1 MDDEENKLELPEEIQ
16 EAKELWSDGAQ
27 IQKNK
32 VKDTNTLLESITEF
46 ENRIEEADDVVLNN
60 PDTIK
65 TAVDLIKG
73 IKVDLMNIKG
83 DDRTCMGQFDIAFG
97 KVTRKIE
104 WFIKRINKL
113 EKQIEIRDQITDTA
127 ENKILELDETNR
139 KLRDI
144 GDITESSKGLIS
156 HHIDNFTNTMT
167 FSFKKC
173 LDLIDNVVKVH
184 LQTVKDLTEPE
195 PKVEIIKDMEAKP
208 IRQNLVQKWVD
219 NLKNR
224 KYKKGAS
231 PIGVTN
237 LLKKHHPDEIPEIEK
252 ALKIVESSVSNL
264 SEKVADN
271 VGEKVNEDANETLTD
286 HT

>member
-1 MDDEENKLELPEEIQ
+1 MVEEEENKLELPEDIQ

-32 VKDTNTLLESITEF
+32 VKDTNTLLESINEF
-46 ENRIEEADDVVLNN
+46 ENKIEEADDIILNN

-73 IKVDLMNIKG
+73 IKVDLINIKG

-139 KLRDI
+139 KLQDI

-156 HHIDNFTNTMT
+156 HHIDNFINTVK
-167 FSFKKC
+167 FSKEKC
-173 LDLIDNVVKVH
+173 FDLIDKVVKTH
-184 LQTVKDLTEPE
+184 LQTVKSLTEPE
-195 PKVEIIKDMEAKP
+195 PKVEIIKDMEDKP
-208 IRQNLVQKWVD
+208 KPLRENLVQKWVT

-224 KYKKGAS
+224 KYKKGSS
-231 PIGVTN
+231 PKGVAN
-237 LLKKHHPDEIPEIEK
+237 ILKRNHPDEIPEIEK
-252 ALKIVESSVSNL
+252 ALKIIESSASNL
-264 SEKVADN
+264 GVQLDEKDVWN
-271 VGEKVNEDANETLTD
+271 VGENPAD
-286 HT
+286 HI